1 MPTTKKKTTKKVT
14 KKKTTKKAAAK
25 KKPAAQFTLQA
36 SKRCVELVK
45 TRIEDQSKLADL
57 KQRKKDL
64 RGQVAE
70 SRGEIDSVVGAEKED
85 GRGDGNKPFSAKA
98 SKLIASVQGDID
110 KDEAKILKLEGQ
122 IRDLHEKIND
132 ARAELDNTI
141 ANQDPSGTLF
151 EELEEAAA

>member
-1 MPTTKKKTTKKVT
+1 MPTAKKKITKKVA
-14 KKKTTKKAAAK
+14 KKKAATK

-45 TRIEDQSKLADL
+45 TRIDDQSKLADL

-70 SRGEIDSVVGAEKED
+70 NRGEIDAVVGAEKDE

-98 SKLIASVQGDID
+98 SKMIASIQGDID
-110 KDEAKILKLEGQ
+110 KDESKILKLEGQ

-132 ARAELDNTI
+132 ALAELDNTI

-151 EELEEAAA
+151 EELEGQAA